1 MDVHALMRRVPH
13 ILIGIL
19 IGVLIGALISAP
31 AVDAAARRSV
41 ASRLAALERR
51 VKALERPLTTD
62 TPMELHWHSPGTTG
76 PDLLPHEHTTLG
88 MFVQSGDD
96 GADRRI
102 DDFGYAFEA
111 DLLTGGMPFHLTHE
125 VIDEKTW

>member
-1 MDVHALMRRVPH
+1 MRRLP
-13 ILIGIL
+13 LIL
-19 IGVLIGALISAP
+19 IGVLVGALISAP

-62 TPMELHWHSPGTTG
+62 TPLVMHWHEPGTTG
-76 PDLLPHEHTTLG
+76 PDLLPPERTTLG
-88 MFVQSGDD
+88 MFVQSSVDD
-96 GADRRI
+96 PQVRLRE
-102 DDFGYAFEA
+102 FESAFEA

-125 VIDEKTW
+125 VIDGRKW